1 MKKTNQ
7 FDDIK
12 AGELIRFLKNPMRG
26 NSPRNN
32 WSFGIVAYRLKTAFC
47 VYPVGRPYL
56 HDDQRLWEPRKEG
69 E

>member
-12 AGELIRFLKNPMRG
+12 AGDLIRFLKNPMRG

-32 WSFGIVAYRLKTAFC
+32 WSFALKNQYTLNQKTA
-47 VYPVGRPYL
+47 
-56 HDDQRLWEPRKEG
+56 
-69 E
+69 

>member
-32 WSFGIVAYRLKTAFC
+32 WSFGIIALKPLFAFI
-47 VYPVGRPYL
+47 PS
-56 HDDQRLWEPRKEG
+56 EG
-69 E
+69 PHIQKASLSGTTE

>member
-26 NSPRNN
+26 NSLEITGHSVL
-32 WSFGIVAYRLKTAFC
+32 WLIALKPLFAFI
-47 VYPVGRPYL
+47 L
-56 HDDQRLWEPRKEG
+56 SEG
-69 E
+69 PHIQKASLSGTTE

>member
-32 WSFGIVAYRLKTAFC
+32 WSFGIVAYRLKTTFAFI
-47 VYPVGRPYL
+47 L
-56 HDDQRLWEPRKEG
+56 SEG
-69 E
+69 PHIQKASLSGTTE

>member
-32 WSFGIVAYRLKTAFC
+32 WSFGIVAYRLKTTFAFTLSED
-47 VYPVGRPYL
+47 PHIQKASLSGTT
-56 HDDQRLWEPRKEG
+56 E
-69 E
+69 